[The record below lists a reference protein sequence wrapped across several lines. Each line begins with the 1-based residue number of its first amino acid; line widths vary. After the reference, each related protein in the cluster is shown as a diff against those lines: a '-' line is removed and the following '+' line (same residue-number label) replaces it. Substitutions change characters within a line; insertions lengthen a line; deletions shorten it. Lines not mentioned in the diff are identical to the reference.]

1 MVPRAGWGDPTTTAH
16 QQEEFLFSI
25 GFESLNFSKGSVS
38 HPHWPTPLLV
48 AMRGSLW
55 KTEKRLST
63 EKNPSLSFSAVKI
76 VIFLPRNLDTHF
88 TDLISN
94 SNLKQLS
101 ILWVTERKKNNA
113 IFSPLDGCLSLT
125 RRRLKQKSLH
135 QNNLPYVFGFFKFVV
150 RRRFLANWGRPW
162 KKLQGLLWS
171 WEELCSEPIAEFCCL
186 MSV

>member
-38 HPHWPTPLLV
+38 HPHRPTPLLV

-88 TDLISN
+88 YRSY
-94 SNLKQLS
+94 LKLKFETTFNFVSHWKKKEQRDFLS
-101 ILWVTERKKNNA
+101 ARWLP
-113 IFSPLDGCLSLT
+113 FSHKAPSKT
-125 RRRLKQKSLH
+125 KVSSS
-135 QNNLPYVFGFFKFVV
+135 NNLPYVFGFFKFVV